1 MVECL
6 LYWLGFVYD
15 LMVYIRFIC
24 LLYLIDVSES
34 PRDKRKA
41 NKNGWTRLVT
51 FYESEFRDKSALILR
66 LIIHLPLNS
75 PLKYRKKC
83 ESCPHVESWW
93 LTWLFVFCL
102 YPHLY
107 RSYNY
112 YPLFLKLSFPCSNVY
127 IGMNYLIFVILISS
141 ALFKHVKVCQKVRK
155 FTIKNWQKMPQ
166 IRGLDAMK
174 YAGLKKRTLP

>member
-75 PLKYRKKC
+75 ALKIAKNANTVPTLEVGDWR
-83 ESCPHVESWW
+83 
-93 LTWLFVFCL
+93 LFVFCL

-107 RSYNY
+107 QALTWLPFLFFYHRRYSGNSLRGMIH
-112 YPLFLKLSFPCSNVY
+112 PSIHPIPIPSVLIIIILFLKLSFPCSNVY
-127 IGMNYLIFVILISS
+127 I
-141 ALFKHVKVCQKVRK
+141 
-155 FTIKNWQKMPQ
+155 
-166 IRGLDAMK
+166 
-174 YAGLKKRTLP
+174 